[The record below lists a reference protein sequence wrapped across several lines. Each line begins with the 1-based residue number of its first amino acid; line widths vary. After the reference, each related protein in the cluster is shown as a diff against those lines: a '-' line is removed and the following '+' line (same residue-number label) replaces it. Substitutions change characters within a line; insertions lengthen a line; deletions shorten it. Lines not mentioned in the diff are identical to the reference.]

1 MDYNTINKDDLKLFI
16 PSGIVVSGPS
26 SSGKTQLVL
35 KILEHADALFHPPP
49 KAIGKYRKIAINHN
63 FLVWGY
69 GEFSNLIPEL
79 ERQGVIVCSGMPS
92 DELIKS
98 VPKPCVVV
106 LDDLMGEVEPKRLAD
121 AFTKKAHH
129 NNFTVI
135 FLSQNL
141 FDKAMRVPRSNAQ
154 FIFLM
159 RAPVSFTFY
168 SLFCTHCIY

>member
-1 MDYNTINKDDLKLFI
+1 L
-16 PSGIVVSGPS
+16 VSI
-26 SSGKTQLVL
+26 QN
-35 KILEHADALFHPPP
+35 
-49 KAIGKYRKIAINHN
+49 IAINHH
-63 FLVWGY
+63 LSVWGY

-79 ERQGVIVCSGMPS
+79 ERKGVIVCSGMPS

-141 FDKAMRVPRSNAQ
+141 FDKAMRVPRTNAQ

-159 RAPVSFTFY
+159 RAPVSSHLI
-168 SLFCTHCIY
+168 SLTKP

>member
-1 MDYNTINKDDLKLFI
+1 MQI
-16 PSGIVVSGPS
+16 PFSILLPKPLVSIQS
-26 SSGKTQLVL
+26 NAFYHHHIS
-35 KILEHADALFHPPP
+35 
-49 KAIGKYRKIAINHN
+49 
-63 FLVWGY
+63 VWGY

-141 FDKAMRVPRSNAQ
+141 FDKAMRVPRTNAQ
-154 FIFLM
+154 YLFLM
-159 RAPVSFTFY
+159 RAPVS
-168 SLFCTHCIY
+168 SRILLFVLHTLHF

>member
-1 MDYNTINKDDLKLFI
+1 MLSSILLPKPLVSSYNKMHSVTHL
-16 PSGIVVSGPS
+16 S
-26 SSGKTQLVL
+26 
-35 KILEHADALFHPPP
+35 
-49 KAIGKYRKIAINHN
+49 
-63 FLVWGY
+63 VWGY
-69 GEFSNLIPEL
+69 GEFSTLIPEL
-79 ERQGVIVCSGMPS
+79 ERKGVIVCAGMPS
-92 DELIKS
+92 DDLIKS
-98 VPKPCVVV
+98 VPKPCVLV

-159 RAPVSFTFY
+159 RAPVS
-168 SLFCTHCIY
+168 SCI

>member
-1 MDYNTINKDDLKLFI
+1 MPSFILPPKPLVSFFFMVHSIII
-16 PSGIVVSGPS
+16 PS
-26 SSGKTQLVL
+26 
-35 KILEHADALFHPPP
+35 
-49 KAIGKYRKIAINHN
+49 
-63 FLVWGY
+63 VWGY
-69 GEFSNLIPEL
+69 GEFSNLIPDL
-79 ERQGVIVCSGMPS
+79 ERKGVIVCSGMPS
-92 DELIKS
+92 DDLIAS

-159 RAPVSFTFY
+159 RAPVSHTSIYHQSFSFRMICLAFGTWHTNYSHVSLHTF
-168 SLFCTHCIY
+168 

>member
-1 MDYNTINKDDLKLFI
+1 MRNFFSILLPK
-16 PSGIVVSGPS
+16 
-26 SSGKTQLVL
+26 QLVSIEKL
-35 KILEHADALFHPPP
+35 QSI
-49 KAIGKYRKIAINHN
+49 II

>member
-1 MDYNTINKDDLKLFI
+1 MQI
-16 PSGIVVSGPS
+16 PSSILHP
-26 SSGKTQLVL
+26 KQLVSQP
-35 KILEHADALFHPPP
+35 FHP
-49 KAIGKYRKIAINHN
+49 III
-63 FLVWGY
+63 LLSVWGY
-69 GEFSNLIPEL
+69 GEFSRLIPDL
-79 ERQGVIVCSGMPS
+79 ERQGVTVCAGMPS
-92 DELIKS
+92 DDLIRS

-154 FIFLM
+154 YIFLM
-159 RAPVSFTFY
+159 RAPVSFPHSLVLH
-168 SLFCTHCIY
+168 SLFRMICLA